1 MAINLQRTNTNKM
14 NQINILLETETSL
27 KLKPIKLLFDKTN
40 MIKSNII
47 LRDQC
52 DLKTV
57 QVYPDFSEGLF

>member
-1 MAINLQRTNTNKM
+1 M
-14 NQINILLETETSL
+14 NPINILLETETSL

-47 LRDQC
+47 LIDQC